1 MGKKKRK
8 KNRTPHRKRKQN
20 SEDNVASVC
29 EQDARK
35 TCGNE
40 STIYY
45 ECGFKAILKRAFSS
59 ECKTKSTL
67 STFLVLV
74 FKKKSLWRDKF
85 FYLTRAMTFSRVK
98 AHILGILI
106 YYSIYSLNTFT
117 KIIYLHEVYLL
128 FKFINYLNF
137 SKWILNPCLYFMNY
151 FNYTISCFI
160 CFIIPRLLMISFIWS
175 IFPLKLIKQ
184 I

>member
-1 MGKKKRK
+1 M
-8 KNRTPHRKRKQN
+8 
-20 SEDNVASVC
+20 C

-59 ECKTKSTL
+59 ECKTKSTR

-74 FKKKSLWRDKF
+74 FKKRASGEIN
-85 FYLTRAMTFSRVK
+85 FYLTRVMTFSRVK
-98 AHILGILI
+98 AHVLRILI

-137 SKWILNPCLYFMNY
+137 SKWILNPCLYIMNY
-151 FNYTISCFI
+151 FNCTISCFI
-160 CFIIPRLLMISFIWS
+160 CFIIPRLFMISFIWS
-175 IFPLKLIKQ
+175 MFPLKLIKQ

>member
-1 MGKKKRK
+1 MCSYGVFGPNLFEFFAMVWHKKSCSRRFLGIWFWQRILCWLGKKKRK

-59 ECKTKSTL
+59 ECKTKSTR

-74 FKKKSLWRDKF
+74 LKKKSLWRDKF
-85 FYLTRAMTFSRVK
+85 L
-98 AHILGILI
+98 
-106 YYSIYSLNTFT
+106 LNAC
-117 KIIYLHEVYLL
+117 
-128 FKFINYLNF
+128 ND
-137 SKWILNPCLYFMNY
+137 
-151 FNYTISCFI
+151 
-160 CFIIPRLLMISFIWS
+160 
-175 IFPLKLIKQ
+175 IFPSQSARFGNINILFDLFVKYIY
-184 I
+184 